1 MKNGKTNI
9 EQVKSVAKT
18 FLYLDIQTTEYYP
31 LIISH
36 PFFDTGI
43 TCIKGETGLQMVNI
57 AENDE
62 DLSLARKMQEQMIDT
77 VETVVSLSM
86 HITKPY
92 KLIFLKYI
100 KQYLSAEDIGTYLAL
115 NWSLIENISGD
126 KNITKSQMVSM
137 FRAADKDTL
146 LSDIERQ
153 ALDGISD
160 CIEIYRGIKRGKHHE
175 ILGMSW
181 TTNIEVARKFANRF
195 NKGGTVYKGKIDK
208 KDILAYF
215 DNRSESEVVVDYR
228 GLYEIKKI
236 EEIKPDGEIIA
247 VE

>member
-1 MKNGKTNI
+1 MKSGKTNI

-115 NWSLIENISGD
+115 KEHAG
-126 KNITKSQMVSM
+126 
-137 FRAADKDTL
+137 A
-146 LSDIERQ
+146 
-153 ALDGISD
+153 
-160 CIEIYRGIKRGKHHE
+160 
-175 ILGMSW
+175 
-181 TTNIEVARKFANRF
+181 
-195 NKGGTVYKGKIDK
+195 
-208 KDILAYF
+208 
-215 DNRSESEVVVDYR
+215 
-228 GLYEIKKI
+228 
-236 EEIKPDGEIIA
+236 
-247 VE
+247 